1 MKKIKTDFGSLI
13 NDRASLWK
21 RVAAFLID
29 LFIIYLAAS
38 PLTALLA
45 KEIGT
50 DSNIDLNTIKNIL
63 YEQEKFDG
71 VSGIVIT
78 IVAMLSLMGLF
89 YWTMLEYYFK
99 QSIGKMLMR
108 ISVVSL
114 TRELK
119 LWQVLVRNITKAL
132 SVTSLSILFLID
144 IIYMLFN
151 ANRQRLSEVISKTE
165 VTNANE

>member
-1 MKKIKTDFGSLI
+1 MKRIKTDFGPLI

-21 RVAAFLID
+21 RVAAFIID
-29 LFIIYLAAS
+29 LFIIYLAVS
-38 PLTALLA
+38 PLTVVLA
-45 KEIGT
+45 KEIG
-50 DSNIDLNTIKNIL
+50 IDNSIGFSTIKNAF
-63 YEQEKFDG
+63 YDQEKFANA
-71 VSGIVIT
+71 SRIVIIIMAT
-78 IVAMLSLMGLF
+78 ISLMSLF

-114 TRELK
+114 TKELK
-119 LWQVLVRNITKAL
+119 LWQILVRNITKAS

-165 VTNANE
+165 VTNAN

>member
-1 MKKIKTDFGSLI
+1 M
-13 NDRASLWK
+13 
-21 RVAAFLID
+21 
-29 LFIIYLAAS
+29 
-38 PLTALLA
+38 
-45 KEIGT
+45 
-50 DSNIDLNTIKNIL
+50 
-63 YEQEKFDG
+63 
-71 VSGIVIT
+71 IT